1 VQLSYGVVAAIGIGT
16 ALARRCFDWI
26 AEKEELL
33 PHSELTWLQS
43 KLLVFREY
51 LANSLAVSLAAS
63 VGSTP
68 LAMFH
73 FGIITPVSLIATVF
87 LVFQVFVLLSVSLAS
102 ALIYPVWRGGAEF
115 LNRNNA
121 IVADSC
127 VWSAETFA
135 AIPGAWATTNTPR
148 QDTLTIYDLD
158 YGAEAAC
165 FTSTQGNSV
174 IIDAGGKFGLE
185 RTVGSSLNR
194 LGMRPDSII
203 FTHADASHIAPP
215 ELMREMFPIR
225 QVVLGMP
232 HAHKSVAKD
241 WEKIEANICLIKPH
255 RGSIIELS
263 KGVNAEVLLSP
274 HDRVI
279 GSIADDQ
286 CLIFMLHWQG
296 WKILWLGDAGRLS
309 EQALLQSR
317 MNLKADL
324 IIAGL
329 HQSDFSLTK
338 PFIDAVSPQAIIIP
352 RLAGSKMD
360 APRLEQIRRLRNS
373 SIKIIDRQ
381 QAGGLT
387 LTVEKERLMIRGFL
401 DQSLFTLKRE

>member
-1 VQLSYGVVAAIGIGT
+1 
-16 ALARRCFDWI
+16 
-26 AEKEELL
+26 
-33 PHSELTWLQS
+33 
-43 KLLVFREY
+43 
-51 LANSLAVSLAAS
+51 

-73 FGIITPVSLIATVF
+73 FGIITPISLIATVF

-121 IVADSC
+121 MVADSC

-135 AIPGAWATTNTPR
+135 AIPGAWAATNKPK
-148 QDTLTIYDLD
+148 QDTLIIYDLD

-174 IIDAGGKFGLE
+174 MIDAGGKFGLE

-203 FTHADASHIAPP
+203 FTHADASLIAPP
-215 ELMREMFPIR
+215 ELMREMFPVR

-232 HAHKSVAKD
+232 QVHKSVAKN
-241 WEKIEANICLIKPH
+241 WEKIQANIRLIKPH
-255 RGSIIELS
+255 RGTILELG

-274 HDRVI
+274 HDQSI

-286 CLIFMLHWQG
+286 CLIFMLHWQDR
-296 WKILWLGDAGRLS
+296 KILWLGDTGRLS
-309 EQALLQSR
+309 EQALLQSG
-317 MNLKADL
+317 MSLKAD
-324 IIAGL
+324 IIVAGL

-338 PFIDAVSPQAIIIP
+338 PFIDAVDPRAIIIP

-360 APRLEQIRRLRNS
+360 SSRLEQIERLRNT

-381 QAGGLT
+381 QSGGLT
-387 LTVEKERLMIRGFL
+387 ITVEEGSLVIRGFL
-401 DQSLFTLKRE
+401 DKSNIALNGES